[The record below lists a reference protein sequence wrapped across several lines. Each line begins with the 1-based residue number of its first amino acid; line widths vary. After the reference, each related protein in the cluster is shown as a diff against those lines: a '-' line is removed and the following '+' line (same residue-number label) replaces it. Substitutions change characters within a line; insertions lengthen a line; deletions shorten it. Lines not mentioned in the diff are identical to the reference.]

1 MRGVKVNLRCGVFFL
16 MWIIQSTTVVDVAG
30 THQGIPPQVVKL
42 WASAFGGEMKSIAAK
57 YSGSQLLQKWVI
69 HNQCQCVTN
78 AVLLTCHWSNTASP
92 SKIKQKYKEFERSV
106 RVEEIDGLKLVKRL
120 AENME
125 EMFRKKAEAM
135 KILRHRGL
143 KRIRFYLK
151 FAYMQRTIFLPAS
164 LSTPSPV
171 AFEKRFLSIRTPIY
185 SMRTTPTCRVGFSK
199 ALSGKLAWLGLRP
212 RLVKLVNAFCTT
224 NATPLGYSTLFQ
236 AIKICVVMLTDP
248 LFLVLPQYE
257 YFNAVLIN
265 ERDEYGNRVELGG
278 EFILQPNDHFNN
290 LSVNL
295 SLSVVQV
302 PTNMYNK
309 GSFFTLM
316 LLPEA
321 VWNFIV
327 IKAKTEA
334 LQHSIALLYSAI
346 VNGVYWSEALNR
358 VFVDNFERDPSLIW
372 QYFGSAKGFFRQY
385 PGIKWTPDE
394 HGVIAFD
401 CRNRKW
407 YIQAAT
413 SPKDVVILVDV
424 SGSMKGLRLTIAK
437 QTVSSILDTLGDD
450 DFFNIIAYNEELR
463 YVEPCL
469 NGTLVQADVTNK
481 DHFREHLDKLFA
493 KGIGMLDRALTE
505 AFELLSDVVLWSN
518 QNNLEL
524 NTAKTLEM
532 TVDFK
537 RSPPALS
544 ALTMLDR
551 TIMAVKSHK
560 FLGPT
565 ITKELKWDSNI
576 SSIIKKTQQRMY
588 FLRQLR
594 KFYLSQE
601 LMFNQTGRGS
611 VCSQAIM
618 LVTDGAVDTYDA
630 VFVKY
635 NWPDRKVRIFPY
647 LIGRESAFA
656 DNLKWMACTN
666 KGYFTQISTLADVQE
681 NVMEYLH
688 VLSRPKVID
697 QEHDV
702 VWTEAYIDSTLPQ
715 AQKLEDNQGPV
726 LMTTVAMP
734 VFSTKNET
742 MNRGILLGVV
752 GTDVPVS
759 ELLKTIPKYKLG
771 IHGYAFAITNNGYI
785 LTHPDL
791 RPLYEE
797 GKKRRKPNYS
807 SVDLSEVEWEDKDD
821 ELRNAMVNRKT
832 GIFSM
837 EVKKTVDKGK
847 RVLVLH
853 NDYYYT
859 DIKGTPFSLGV
870 ALSRGHGKYFFRGS
884 VTVEEGL
891 HDLEHPDV
899 ALADEWTYCNT
910 DEHPEHRYLSQIEA
924 IKLYLSGEQPHL
936 KCDKELIQ
944 EVLFDAVVTAPIEAY
959 WTSLALNKSENSD
972 KGVEI
977 AYLGTRTGLSRINL
991 FVVPDQLSNQD
1002 FLTAEDKEG
1011 VFNADH
1017 FPLWYKRAAEQVP
1030 GTFVYSLPFNTGS
1043 ENKSV
1048 VLASTAI
1055 QLLDERK
1062 SPIAAAVG
1070 IQMKLEFFQRKF
1082 WTASRQCAA
1091 LDGKCSISC
1100 DNHDINCYL
1109 IDNNGFILVAEDSS
1123 LTGVFFGEAEGA
1135 VMSKL
1140 LSMGSFKRVTLYDY
1154 QAICRIY
1161 AESSDGSSSLLDPYF
1176 AFFAAVKWLLT
1187 ELVIFLVE
1195 FNLYSWWHSDFTAK
1209 AQGDSRT
1216 MLVPCDTEYPVFI
1229 SERTIKET
1237 TGNVGCDDCNK
1248 SFVIQQIPSSNLFMV
1263 VVDNKCTCRD
1273 FGPIT
1278 MDPIEIMYILLEK
1291 ISFIASSTR
1300 VLLNLTAHN
1309 ESLKCERLKLQKHR
1323 RRPDTCHPFHPKENS
1338 MECGRALGLTP
1349 SLTVTF
1355 LAFLVALFPR

>member
-1 MRGVKVNLRCGVFFL
+1 F
-16 MWIIQSTTVVDVAG
+16 T
-30 THQGIPPQVVKL
+30 VKL

-57 YSGSQLLQKWVI
+57 YSGSQLLQK
-69 HNQCQCVTN
+69 
-78 AVLLTCHWSNTASP
+78 
-92 SKIKQKYKEFERSV
+92 KYKEFERSV

-135 KILRHRGL
+135 K
-143 KRIRFYLK
+143 
-151 FAYMQRTIFLPAS
+151 
-164 LSTPSPV
+164 
-171 AFEKRFLSIRTPIY
+171 
-185 SMRTTPTCRVGFSK
+185 
-199 ALSGKLAWLGLRP
+199 
-212 RLVKLVNAFCTT
+212 RLVEAAEEAHL
-224 NATPLGYSTLFQ
+224 Q
-236 AIKICVVMLTDP
+236 HEEDP
-248 LFLVLPQYE
+248 NLQYE

-265 ERDEYGNRVELGG
+265 EQDEDGNSVELGG

-309 GSFFTLM
+309 D
-316 LLPEA
+316 
-321 VWNFIV
+321 
-327 IKAKTEA
+327 
-334 LQHSIALLYSAI
+334 SAI
-346 VNGVYWSEALNR
+346 VNGVYWSEALNK

-505 AFELLSDVVLWSN
+505 AFELLSD
-518 QNNLEL
+518 
-524 NTAKTLEM
+524 
-532 TVDFK
+532 
-537 RSPPALS
+537 
-544 ALTMLDR
+544 
-551 TIMAVKSHK
+551 
-560 FLGPT
+560 
-565 ITKELKWDSNI
+565 
-576 SSIIKKTQQRMY
+576 
-588 FLRQLR
+588 
-594 KFYLSQE
+594 
-601 LMFNQTGRGS
+601 FNQTGRGS

-630 VFVKY
+630 VFAKY

-656 DNLKWMACTN
+656 DNLKWMACAN

-702 VWTEAYIDSTLPQ
+702 VWTEAYIDSTVSN
-715 AQKLEDNQGPV
+715 LEDNQGPV

-742 MNRGILLGVV
+742 KNKGILLGVV

-1030 GTFVYSLPFNTGS
+1030 GTFIYSLPFNTGS

-1082 WTASRQCAA
+1082 WTASRQ
-1091 LDGKCSISC
+1091 
-1100 DNHDINCYL
+1100 DINCYL

-1123 LTGVFFGEAEGA
+1123 LTSVFFGEAEGA

-1140 LSMGSFKRVTLYDY
+1140 LTMGSFKSISHGLPIYLTIYLSVI
-1154 QAICRIY
+1154 QAQR
-1161 AESSDGSSSLLDPYF
+1161 DG
-1176 AFFAAVKWLLT
+1176 
-1187 ELVIFLVE
+1187 
-1195 FNLYSWWHSDFTAK
+1195 
-1209 AQGDSRT
+1209 RT
-1216 MLVPCDTEYPVFI
+1216 MLVPCDTEYPAFI

-1237 TGNVGCDDCNK
+1237 TGNIGCDDCNK

-1278 MDPIEIMYILLEK
+1278 MDPIEIICMN
-1291 ISFIASSTR
+1291 
-1300 VLLNLTAHN
+1300 VLLNLAAHN

-1323 RRPDTCHPFHPKENS
+1323 RRPDTCHPFHPEVPQK
-1338 MECGRALGLTP
+1338 A
-1349 SLTVTF
+1349 
-1355 LAFLVALFPR
+1355 

>member
-1 MRGVKVNLRCGVFFL
+1 MRGVKGSPAHLRSGLFFFL
-16 MWIIQSTTVVDVAG
+16 WIIHSSTMVDVSG
-30 THQGIPPQVVKL
+30 THQGIPLSVVKL

-57 YSGSQLLQKWVI
+57 YSGSQLLQK
-69 HNQCQCVTN
+69 
-78 AVLLTCHWSNTASP
+78 
-92 SKIKQKYKEFERSV
+92 KYKEFERSV
-106 RVEEIDGLKLVKRL
+106 RVEEIDGLKLVKTL

-135 KILRHRGL
+135 K
-143 KRIRFYLK
+143 
-151 FAYMQRTIFLPAS
+151 
-164 LSTPSPV
+164 
-171 AFEKRFLSIRTPIY
+171 
-185 SMRTTPTCRVGFSK
+185 
-199 ALSGKLAWLGLRP
+199 
-212 RLVKLVNAFCTT
+212 RLVEAAEEAHLQHTE
-224 NATPLGYSTLFQ
+224 
-236 AIKICVVMLTDP
+236 DP
-248 LFLVLPQYE
+248 GLQYE

-265 ERDEYGNRVELGG
+265 ELDEEGKNVELGR

-309 GSFFTLM
+309 D
-316 LLPEA
+316 
-321 VWNFIV
+321 
-327 IKAKTEA
+327 
-334 LQHSIALLYSAI
+334 SAI
-346 VNGVYWSEALNR
+346 VNGVYWSEALNK

-450 DFFNIIAYNEELR
+450 DFFNIIAYNEEFR

-493 KGIGMLDRALTE
+493 KGIGMLDVALTE
-505 AFELLSDVVLWSN
+505 AFELLSN
-518 QNNLEL
+518 
-524 NTAKTLEM
+524 
-532 TVDFK
+532 
-537 RSPPALS
+537 
-544 ALTMLDR
+544 
-551 TIMAVKSHK
+551 
-560 FLGPT
+560 
-565 ITKELKWDSNI
+565 
-576 SSIIKKTQQRMY
+576 
-588 FLRQLR
+588 
-594 KFYLSQE
+594 
-601 LMFNQTGRGS
+601 FNETGRGS

-618 LVTDGAVDTYDA
+618 LVTDGAVDTYDT
-630 VFVKY
+630 VFAKY

-656 DNLKWMACTN
+656 DNLKWMACAN

-702 VWTEAYIDSTLPQ
+702 VWTEAYIDNT
-715 AQKLEDNQGPV
+715 LEDNQGPV

-742 MNRGILLGVV
+742 KNKGILLGVV

-807 SVDLSEVEWEDKDD
+807 SVDLSEVEWEDKEDM
-821 ELRNAMVNRKT
+821 LRNAMVNRKT
-832 GIFSM
+832 GTFSM

-924 IKLYLSGEQPHL
+924 IKIYLIGGQPHL

-977 AYLGTRTGLSRINL
+977 AYLGTRAGLSRINL

-1100 DNHDINCYL
+1100 DNDDINCYL

-1140 LSMGSFKRVTLYDY
+1140 LVMGSFKRVTLYDY
-1154 QAICRIY
+1154 QAICRIF
-1161 AESSDGSSSLLDPYF
+1161 AESSDGSNSLLDPYF
-1176 AFFAAVKWLLT
+1176 AFFTTVKWLLT
-1187 ELVIFLVE
+1187 EIVIFLLE

-1209 AQGDSRT
+1209 AQRDGRT
-1216 MLVPCDTEYPVFI
+1216 MLVPCDTEYPAFI

-1237 TGNVGCDDCNK
+1237 TGNIDCDDCIK

-1263 VVDNKCTCRD
+1263 VVDNKCTCKD
-1273 FGPIT
+1273 YGPIT
-1278 MDPIEIMYILLEK
+1278 MDPIEIMY
-1291 ISFIASSTR
+1291 
-1300 VLLNLTAHN
+1300 N
-1309 ESLKCERLKLQKHR
+1309 ESLKCDRLRLQKDR
-1323 RRPDTCHPFHPKENS
+1323 RRPDTCHPFHPEENS
-1338 MECGRALGLTP
+1338 MECGRGQGLNM
-1349 SLTVTF
+1349 SLTVTVLALVVSLF
-1355 LAFLVALFPR
+1355 LR